1 MSSNIKVQRI
11 CLYCENEFTARTTRT
26 KYCSHKCN
34 SRHYKA
40 KTKQSKIQE
49 SNKETLSKTL
59 FPIEQVKA
67 KEFLTVKDV
76 ATLLNSSTRTVYRL
90 IGQGEIKA
98 VKLSERKTL
107 IKRSDLDS
115 LFN

>member
-11 CLYCENEFTARTTRT
+11 CLYCEEEFTARTTKT

-40 KTKQSKIQE
+40 KTKNIKIDN
-49 SNKETLSKTL
+49 SNKETINKVL
-59 FPIEQVKA
+59 FPIEQLKA

-90 IGQGEIKA
+90 IEQGEIKA
-98 VKLSERKTL
+98 VNIAERKTL
-107 IKRSDLDS
+107 VKRTDLDS
-115 LFN
+115 LFT